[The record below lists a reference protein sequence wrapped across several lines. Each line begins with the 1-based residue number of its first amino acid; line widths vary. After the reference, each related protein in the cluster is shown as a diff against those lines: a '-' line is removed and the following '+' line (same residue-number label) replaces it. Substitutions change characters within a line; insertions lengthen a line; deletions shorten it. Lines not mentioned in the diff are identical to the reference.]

1 MEQSS
6 IEKILD
12 ENNQEN
18 VILYDDKNNP
28 VEFSQVAVIPLN
40 EKIYVILAPVNK
52 VPGVN
57 ENEALVFA
65 VEEIEDEDCLVI
77 VDDEEII
84 IKVFDLYYDLLRE
97 EGIMN

>member
-1 MEQSS
+1 MEQTS

-40 EKIYVILAPVNK
+40 EKIYVILKPVNQI
-52 VPGVN
+52 PDLH
-57 ENEALVFA
+57 EDEALVFGI
-65 VEEIEDEDCLVI
+65 EEIEDEDCLVLI
-77 VDDEEII
+77 DDEEII
-84 IKVFDLYYDLLRE
+84 IKVFDVYYDLLRE
-97 EGIMN
+97 EGIID